1 MLKFIVLPIVIL
13 IASYFFLY
21 IVYPQIPTAITFNL
35 LFSNKLNDSVNITPR
50 NHQVS
55 NIPTKKGKRY
65 EYKGIS
71 VVTDWEEKN
80 ILDGEYSKL
89 IQFSNDEVLILNG
102 KEMSINLYSNLKQ
115 EMQNKSNVTNIETY
129 FSNSGIRNNK
139 DIYEKMLS
147 ITKDDISIKKS
158 MDELTLNMILLTL
171 KGGILLDTDEV
182 LKYNFDNNTF
192 YQFSPL
198 GNNTVHEIVFFDDLG
213 NQHSITI
220 RKENISQQEIE
231 SIVKTIEYTN

>member
-1 MLKFIVLPIVIL
+1 
-13 IASYFFLY
+13 
-21 IVYPQIPTAITFNL
+21 
-35 LFSNKLNDSVNITPR
+35 LNDSVNVTPK

-55 NIPTKKGKRY
+55 NIATKQGKRY

-71 VVTDWEEKN
+71 VITDWEEKN

-102 KEMSINLYSNLKQ
+102 KEMNINLYSNLKQ
-115 EMQNKSNVTNIETY
+115 EMQNKSNVADIETY

-147 ITKDDISIKKS
+147 ITRDDISIKKS
-158 MDELTLNMILLTL
+158 MDELTLNMMLLTL